1 MKAFRRFFTLTL
13 ALIVVMACVPT
24 AASADGAWVGT
35 ILEQCSATVPEV
47 KAYLYPIDEDSDVIH
62 GLNENSV
69 NIEATLGDEKLEVE
83 TFKNAKDT
91 GSLYIVM
98 LNATSS
104 ATGYEYLNIIKD
116 EIEKWIDDL
125 GENDKFVLISYT
137 DEFTVHLDGSES
149 RDSAKRIVSN
159 IQEATKTAN
168 AISAV
173 KEAIRIAGLEEN
185 SAFDRRVLVM
195 YDNGD
200 FLNSGTL
207 VCDELLNSLV
217 TEGLPLYTLCNHS
230 YSDRQDDMAEFAQST
245 GGNNVTVTGANRK
258 VVTEQL
264 RSWLNSCYVM
274 ELRGESNDLQPR
286 ERLLTIT
293 FSDGQGSQTVQKF
306 VNIKKNIPDN
316 ESPTVKKVEYD
327 DENTEVRIVFSE
339 SVKGADKAENYTIT
353 EKRSGKELSIGSVD
367 YNSAAHSASL
377 TMEKA
382 LSGGDYCIEFR
393 NITDTSYEAN
403 KLQLEDG
410 AEQYEFSVDGLN
422 IVIVMIAC
430 AAVLVC
436 GGIVTFIIISKKK
449 KRKEEE
455 ERARLEAKQR
465 AEEEAR
471 KRAEQL
477 NAVRQG
483 INGMKFTEDR
493 AALLPVSLLMVLPN
507 GLKSKADVTVGERFS
522 VGRNGKRCD
531 LTISDDMISGLHL
544 ILSYTRG
551 ILTVADAGSTN
562 GTFVNGIKI
571 DKPRQL
577 QNGDT
582 IVIGKTKITVN
593 F

>member
-69 NIEATLGDEKLEVE
+69 NIEATLGDEKLKVE
-83 TFKNAKDT
+83 TFKNAKDM
-91 GSLYIVM
+91 GGLYIVM

-455 ERARLEAKQR
+455 ERAKLEAKQR

>member
-69 NIEATLGDEKLEVE
+69 NIEATLGDEKLKVE

-137 DEFTVHLDGSES
+137 DEFTVHLDGSAS

-455 ERARLEAKQR
+455 ERAKLEAKQR

>member
-69 NIEATLGDEKLEVE
+69 NIEATLGDEKLKVE

-455 ERARLEAKQR
+455 ERAKLEAKQR

>member
-69 NIEATLGDEKLEVE
+69 NIEATLGDEKLKVE

>member
-1 MKAFRRFFTLTL
+1 MKVFRRFFALTL
-13 ALIVVMACVPT
+13 ALIVIMSCVPA
-24 AASADGAWVGT
+24 AASADGAWIGT
-35 ILEQCSATVPEV
+35 ILEQSCATVPEV
-47 KAYLYPIDEDSDVIH
+47 KAYLYPIDEDYDVIH
-62 GLNENSV
+62 GMNENSV
-69 NIEATLGDEKLEVE
+69 NIEATLGDEKLKVE

-125 GENDKFVLISYT
+125 GEKDKFVLISYT

-159 IQEATKTAN
+159 IQQAAKTAN

-173 KEAIRIAGLEEN
+173 REAIRIAGLEEN
-185 SAFDRRVLVM
+185 SGLDRRVLVM

-200 FLNSGTL
+200 FLDNGTL

-230 YSDRQDDMAEFAQST
+230 YDDRQDKMAEFAQST
-245 GGNNVTVTGANRK
+245 GGNNVVVTGANRK
-258 VVTEQL
+258 AVTEQL

-293 FSDGQGSQTVQKF
+293 FSDGQGSQTVQRY
-306 VNIKKNIPDN
+306 VNIKNNIPDN
-316 ESPTVKKVEYD
+316 ESPTVKEVKYD
-327 DENTEVRIVFSE
+327 EENTEVRIVFSE
-339 SVKGADKAENYTIT
+339 SVKGADRAENYTVT
-353 EKRSGKELSIGSVD
+353 EKRSGKEQTISSVD
-367 YNSAAHSASL
+367 YNSTSHSAVL

-382 LSGGDYCIEFR
+382 LSAGDYCIEFK

-403 KLQLEDG
+403 RLKLEDG
-410 AEQYEFSVDGLN
+410 AEQYEFSVDGIN
-422 IVIVMIAC
+422 IVIVIIAG

-436 GGIVTFIIISKKK
+436 AAVVTIIIISSKKK
-449 KRKEEE
+449 KRKEEQE
-455 ERARLEAKQR
+455 RLEAEKR
-465 AEEEAR
+465 AAEEKKR
-471 KRAEQL
+471 KAAEDT
-477 NAVRQG
+477 AVTQG
-483 INGMKFTEDR
+483 LKGMKFTEDR
-493 AALLPVSLLMVLPN
+493 ASLLPVSLLMVLPN
-507 GLKSKADVTVGERFS
+507 GLKSKADIAVGDRFS
-522 VGRNGKRCD
+522 IGRNSKRCD

-544 ILSYTRG
+544 TLSYTRG
-551 ILTVADAGSTN
+551 VLTVADAGSTN

-582 IVIGKTKITVN
+582 IVIGKTKLNVN